1 MFSLFS
7 IAVGEEDS
15 SVSKLVE
22 MTEERTSTL
31 VPMET
36 SQQQQILPDQ
46 QNGPV
51 VTTTIGVGEVVGVR
65 PAGGEGV
72 GFHEDDN
79 SSEDDS

>member
-1 MFSLFS
+1 
-7 IAVGEEDS
+7 
-15 SVSKLVE
+15 
-22 MTEERTSTL
+22 MTEERTTTL

-36 SQQQQILPDQ
+36 SQQQHQQQNLPDQ

-51 VTTTIGVGEVVGVR
+51 GVATIGGVGEIAVR
-65 PAGGEGV
+65 PVGGGGEGV